1 MDDFFKNI
9 PLCGGGG
16 VGGGGCAGGGAIGVK
31 WRNELSV
38 REPYTKDQRHGRNLQ
53 VVVECVCSSTRHHTV
68 DLGSINLFT
77 NFHEKISVEMLAYTD
92 KFFLDDSYQL
102 VTRLSVCASHSGPMI
117 YKFVHKFLLRCLHR
131 GHSIATCTGRGGGVQ
146 GNIFM

>member
-38 REPYTKDQRHGRNLQ
+38 REPYTKD
-53 VVVECVCSSTRHHTV
+53 
-68 DLGSINLFT
+68 
-77 NFHEKISVEMLAYTD
+77 
-92 KFFLDDSYQL
+92 
-102 VTRLSVCASHSGPMI
+102 
-117 YKFVHKFLLRCLHR
+117 
-131 GHSIATCTGRGGGVQ
+131 
-146 GNIFM
+146 